1 MKVEPKVEPKVE
13 SKVKKNPVKKSIL
26 KFQPVSK
33 KADIDPEIDSLSAFS
48 QSDVD
53 FMLSIKEKYDTLLLD
68 EDTMSVS
75 SITSEE
81 LNIAIPVTR
90 TMVIDGGPD
99 PEETLMIMKQFG
111 GNPRIF
117 TSVPVAAPIPD
128 VSFYYIS
135 I

>member
-13 SKVKKNPVKKSIL
+13 SKVKKNPVKKSIQ
-26 KFQPVSK
+26 KVQPVPK

-53 FMLSIKEKYDTLLLD
+53 FMLSIKEKYDTLLQD

-75 SITSEE
+75 SVTSEE
-81 LNIAIPVTR
+81 LNAAIPVTR
-90 TMVIDGGPD
+90 TVVIDAGPD
-99 PEETLMIMKQFG
+99 PEETLRIMKQFG

-117 TSVPVAAPIPD
+117 TPVPEWLHP
-128 VSFYYIS
+128 YRM
-135 I
+135 